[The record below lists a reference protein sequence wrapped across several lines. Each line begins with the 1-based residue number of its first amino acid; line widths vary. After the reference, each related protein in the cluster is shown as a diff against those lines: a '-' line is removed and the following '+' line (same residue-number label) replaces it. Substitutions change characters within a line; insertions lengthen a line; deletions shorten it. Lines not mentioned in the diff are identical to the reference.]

1 MELVFVGT
9 GSGRTS
15 LKRYHSS
22 FCFVDN
28 EKVTLIDAGDG
39 ISKALLSQ
47 NIKFNSISDI
57 ILSHYHSDHLA
68 GLPSLLTQM
77 IIDKRASKLKIYTHS
92 LLVNSLITFLN
103 TSYIFLEKL
112 NFDVEIIPF
121 EFDETI
127 SLPKNLTFSAKQNS
141 HISNKHNLSI
151 DNINFI
157 SSSFLFKYDRK
168 KIVYTSD
175 IGDYD
180 DLFLFQDY
188 DVDIFITESTHVPLE
203 KIDDA
208 ITILNPK
215 KVILTH
221 IDNEEEIINWFNK
234 LSTEKKPN
242 ITVAEDGMKV
252 IL

>member
-1 MELVFVGT
+1 MELIFVGT

-15 LKRYHSS
+15 SKRYHSS
-22 FCFVDN
+22 FCFVDH

-39 ISKALLSQ
+39 ICKALLSR
-47 NIKFNSISDI
+47 NIKFNSIKDI
-57 ILSHYHSDHLA
+57 IISHFHSDHLA

-77 IIDKRASKLKIYTHS
+77 IIDKRADTLKIYTHS
-92 LLVNSLITFLN
+92 RLANSLVTFLN

-112 NFDVEIIPF
+112 NFDVEIATF
-121 EFDETI
+121 DFDETI
-127 SLPKNLTFSAKQNS
+127 SLSKNLNFSAKQNS
-141 HISNKHNLSI
+141 HVINKHNLSI

-188 DVDIFITESTHVPLE
+188 DADIFITEATHVPLE

-208 ITILNPK
+208 ITILNPT

-221 IDNEEEIINWFNK
+221 IDNEEDITKWFNC
-234 LSTEKKPN
+234 LPIEKKQN
-242 ITVAEDGMKV
+242 ITVAEDGMRI